1 MYPFIGYAVNFNLF
15 DDKPVEQ
22 YSDTLVNDLME
33 LNQIE
38 VVKEA
43 PIVTN
48 VWITVAHHLYE
59 AVREYQFMYGSSSD
73 FEKEKELDMIYELDL
88 AAANYI
94 GEGQLKG
101 DKNSGYLLYNLAEKI
116 APEFNQDTGGIS
128 QVNKKILDLKNEMT
142 IPLVQ
147 KFIWHMFI
155 TKDSDFVELYALS
168 ILPWIKVYDPSAY

>member
-1 MYPFIGYAVNFNLF
+1 
-15 DDKPVEQ
+15 
-22 YSDTLVNDLME
+22 
-33 LNQIE
+33 
-38 VVKEA
+38 
-43 PIVTN
+43 
-48 VWITVAHHLYE
+48 
-59 AVREYQFMYGSSSD
+59 MYGLLSD
-73 FEKEKELDMIYELDL
+73 FEKEKELDMIYELDS

-101 DKNSGYLLYNLAEKI
+101 DKNSSYLLYNLAEKI

-128 QVNKKILDLKNEMT
+128 QVNKKILDLRNEMT

-168 ILPWIKVYDPSAY
+168 ILPWIKVYDPSVYEYILGKVVFDNFLFETADNIPASIVSARLVCLVLIITCIICCFYNLLF